1 MTADR
6 AATAETPRPEPLPAA
21 PPSTQFPLHISPNRR
36 RLLDPAGRP
45 VLLQGDAAW
54 SLIANTTLEGTKLYL
69 DERKA
74 LGFNTIMVSIIEY
87 LFSADPPRDLAGNE
101 PFLTPGDFA
110 TPNPAYMD
118 HAERVLELIAE
129 RGFLVLLAP
138 AYLGYPNPHYPGFG
152 NRSEGWYDEVVA
164 NGVAGNRSWGEYLG
178 HRFGHFDN
186 IMWMMGGDRN
196 PGLAAEPLNAL
207 AHGLRSTGITNPFT
221 AHVHPED
228 SPFDTFPG
236 ADWLD
241 VNPTYT
247 YGIVHRKLIDDWN
260 REPVVPFYLI
270 ESTYEGEHDASELQI
285 RRQAWWS
292 VLCGANGHLIGNKPM
307 WLFGEGWQ
315 DQLRSP
321 ASIAMARWGDFFR
334 VLPWAD
340 LEPDE
345 AHAFATAGLGEA
357 RGLDRVTAAVST
369 ARDLA
374 VAYLPVRRPLT
385 IQPGALGGGRLSVEW
400 FEPATGRRVAG
411 EPVSGT
417 GPVVLTPPFAEDSV
431 LTVRS

>member
-1 MTADR
+1 MSG
-6 AATAETPRPEPLPAA
+6 PQPEAPGLPPV
-21 PPSTQFPLHISPNRR
+21 PPPTTFPLSVSADRR

-54 SLIANTTLEGTKLYL
+54 SLIANTTLDGARLYL
-69 DERKA
+69 DERRA
-74 LGFNTIMVSIIEY
+74 LGFNTIMVSVIEY
-87 LFSADPPRDLAGNE
+87 LFSADPPRNLAGDE
-101 PFLTPGDFA
+101 PFLTPGDFT

-152 NRSEGWYDEVVA
+152 NRSEGWYAEVVA
-164 NGVAGNRSWGEYLG
+164 NGVEGNRRWGEYLG
-178 HRFGHFDN
+178 GRFGHFDN

-196 PGLAAEPLNAL
+196 PDRALEPLTAL
-207 AHGLRSTGITNPFT
+207 AHGLRSTGIRTPFT

-228 SPFDTFPG
+228 SPVDQFPG

-247 YGIVHRKLIDDWN
+247 YGIVHKSLIEDWN
-260 REPVVPFYLI
+260 REPVWPFFLI
-270 ESTYEGEHDASELQI
+270 ESTYEGEHDASELQV

-292 VLCGANGHLIGNKPM
+292 VLCGGNGHLIGNKPM
-307 WLFGEGWQ
+307 WLFGAGWQ

-321 ASIAMARWGDFFR
+321 ASLAMARWGDFFR
-334 VLPWAD
+334 ALPWAR
-340 LEPDE
+340 LVPDQD
-345 AHAFATAGLGEA
+345 HAFATAGLGEA
-357 RGLDRVTAAVST
+357 RGLDRVTAAVS
-369 ARDLA
+369 ADGDLA

-385 IQPGALGGGRLSVEW
+385 IDPARINGPRRTADW
-400 FEPATGRRVAG
+400 FEPATGRRVAAVALEG
-411 EPVSGT
+411 S
-417 GPVVLTPPFAEDSV
+417 GPVVLEPPFAEDSV
-431 LTVRS
+431 LTVRSAS

>member
-1 MTADR
+1 MSG
-6 AATAETPRPEPLPAA
+6 PQPEAPGLPPV
-21 PPSTQFPLHISPNRR
+21 PPPTTFPLSVSADRR

-54 SLIANTTLEGTKLYL
+54 SLIANTTLDGARLYL
-69 DERKA
+69 DERRA
-74 LGFNTIMVSIIEY
+74 LGFNTIMVSVIEY
-87 LFSADPPRDLAGNE
+87 LFSADPPRNLAGDE
-101 PFLTPGDFA
+101 PFLTPGDFT

-152 NRSEGWYDEVVA
+152 NRSEGWYAEVVA
-164 NGVAGNRSWGEYLG
+164 NGVEGNRRWGEYLG
-178 HRFGHFDN
+178 GRFGHFDN

-196 PGLAAEPLNAL
+196 PDRALEPLTAL
-207 AHGLRSTGITNPFT
+207 AHGLRSTGIRTPFT

-228 SPFDTFPG
+228 SPVDQFPG

-247 YGIVHRKLIDDWN
+247 YGIVHKSLIEDWN
-260 REPVVPFYLI
+260 REPVWPFFLI
-270 ESTYEGEHDASELQI
+270 ESTYEGEHDASELQV

-292 VLCGANGHLIGNKPM
+292 VLCGGNGHLIGNKPM
-307 WLFGEGWQ
+307 WLFGAAWQ

-321 ASIAMARWGDFFR
+321 ASLAMARWGDFFR
-334 VLPWAD
+334 ALPWAR
-340 LEPDE
+340 LVPDQD
-345 AHAFATAGLGEA
+345 HAFATAGLGEA
-357 RGLDRVTAAVST
+357 RGLDRVTAAVS
-369 ARDLA
+369 ADGDLA

-385 IQPGALGGGRLSVEW
+385 IDPARINGPRRTADW
-400 FEPATGRRVAG
+400 FEPATGRRVAAVALEG
-411 EPVSGT
+411 S
-417 GPVVLTPPFAEDSV
+417 GPVVLEPPFAEDSV
-431 LTVRS
+431 LTVRSAS